1 MKELLVILFSAILTD
16 NVVLSRFMGICPFLG
31 VSNKTKSAVG
41 MGIAVTVVIA
51 ISTIV
56 TYPISTLILEPNGL
70 SFLNTIIFILVIAS
84 FVQLLEMFLKKFIP
98 PLYSAL
104 GIYLPLITT
113 NCAVLGITL
122 INIEDF
128 SGMAQ
133 FGHAIVNALGAGL
146 GFLIA
151 MVIFSGVRTRLNCV
165 KIPKSFQ
172 GLPITLVAAAIVAI
186 SFMGFS
192 GVIDGIFAA
201 AESGTDRKSV
211 V

>member
-1 MKELLVILFSAILTD
+1 MKELLVILFSAILTN

-41 MGIAVTVVIA
+41 MGIAVIVVMT

-56 TYPISTLILEPNGL
+56 TYPISTLILVPNGL

-122 INIEDF
+122 
-128 SGMAQ
+128 
-133 FGHAIVNALGAGL
+133 
-146 GFLIA
+146 
-151 MVIFSGVRTRLNCV
+151 
-165 KIPKSFQ
+165 
-172 GLPITLVAAAIVAI
+172 
-186 SFMGFS
+186 
-192 GVIDGIFAA
+192 
-201 AESGTDRKSV
+201 
-211 V
+211 

>member
-1 MKELLVILFSAILTD
+1 MKELLVILFSAILTN

-41 MGIAVTVVIA
+41 MGIAVIVVMT

-56 TYPISTLILEPNGL
+56 TYPISTLILVPNGL

-113 NCAVLGITL
+113 NCAVLGITR

-133 FGHAIVNALGAGL
+133 FGHAIVNAVGAGL

-201 AESGTDRKSV
+201 AESGIPFFLK
-211 V
+211 

>member
-1 MKELLVILFSAILTD
+1 MKELLVILFSAILTN

-56 TYPISTLILEPNGL
+56 TYPISTLILAPNGL
-70 SFLNTIIFILVIAS
+70 SFLNTIVFILVIAS
-84 FVQLLEMFLKKFIP
+84 FVQLLEMVLKKFMP

-128 SGMAQ
+128 SGMGE
-133 FGHAIVNALGAGL
+133 FGHAIVNAVGAGL

-151 MVIFSGVRTRLNCV
+151 MVIFSGVRARLNCE
-165 KIPKSFQ
+165 KIPKCFQ

-201 AESGTDRKSV
+201 AENGTPFFLK
-211 V
+211 

>member
-1 MKELLVILFSAILTD
+1 MKELLVILFSAILTN

-41 MGIAVTVVIA
+41 MGIAVIVVMT

-56 TYPISTLILEPNGL
+56 TYPISTLILVPNGL

-133 FGHAIVNALGAGL
+133 FGHAIVNAVGAGL

-201 AESGTDRKSV
+201 AESGIPFFLK
-211 V
+211 

>member
-41 MGIAVTVVIA
+41 MGVAVIVVMT

-56 TYPISTLILEPNGL
+56 TYPISTLILVPNGL

-84 FVQLLEMFLKKFIP
+84 FVQLLEIFLKKFIP

-133 FGHAIVNALGAGL
+133 FGHAIVNAVGAGL

-151 MVIFSGVRTRLNCV
+151 MVIFSGVRTRLNSR

-201 AESGTDRKSV
+201 AESGTPFFIK
-211 V
+211 

>member
-41 MGIAVTVVIA
+41 MGIAVILVMTV
-51 ISTIV
+51 STIV
-56 TYPISTLILEPNGL
+56 TYPIATLILIPNGL
-70 SFLNTIIFILVIAS
+70 SFLNTIVFILVIAS
-84 FVQLLEMFLKKFIP
+84 FVQLVEMVLKKFMP

-128 SGMAQ
+128 SGMGE
-133 FGHAIVNALGAGL
+133 FLPAIVNAIGAGV
-146 GFLIA
+146 GFLMA
-151 MVIFSGVRTRLNCV
+151 MVIFSGVRTRLNCK

-172 GLPITLVAAAIVAI
+172 GLPISLVAAAIVAI

-192 GVIDGIFAA
+192 GVIDGIFSSAS
-201 AESGTDRKSV
+201 ESIPFFLK
-211 V
+211 

>member
-41 MGIAVTVVIA
+41 MGIAVKVVIA
-51 ISTIV
+51 ISTVV
-56 TYPISTLILEPNGL
+56 TYPISTLILAPNGL

-133 FGHAIVNALGAGL
+133 YGHAIVNAIGAGV
-146 GFLIA
+146 GFLLA

-201 AESGTDRKSV
+201 AEEGMPFFLK
-211 V
+211 

>member
-1 MKELLVILFSAILTD
+1 MKELLIIFFTAIITQ

-41 MGIAVTVVIA
+41 MGFAVTAVIVLA
-51 ISTIV
+51 TLV
-56 TYPISTLILEPNGL
+56 TYPISNLILIPNGL

-84 FVQLLEMFLKKFIP
+84 FVQMLEMFLRKFIP

-128 SGMAQ
+128 STMAQ
-133 FGHAIVNALGAGL
+133 LPHALVNALGAGL
-146 GFLIA
+146 GFLMA
-151 MVIFSGVRTRLNCV
+151 MVIFSGVRTRLNAK
-165 KIPKSFQ
+165 KIPESFK

-192 GVIDGIFAA
+192 GVIDGIFG
-201 AESGTDRKSV
+201 AESSGFPFIV
-211 V
+211 G

>member
-1 MKELLVILFSAILTD
+1 MKELLVILFSAILTE

-41 MGIAVTVVIA
+41 MGIAVIVVMTV
-51 ISTIV
+51 STIV
-56 TYPISTLILEPNGL
+56 TYPISTLILTPNNL
-70 SFLNTIIFILVIAS
+70 SFLNTIVFILVIAS

-128 SGMAQ
+128 SGMGQ
-133 FGHAIVNALGAGL
+133 FLPAIVNAIGAGL
-146 GFLIA
+146 GFLMA
-151 MVIFSGVRTRLNCV
+151 MVIFSGVRTKLSCR

-192 GVIDGIFAA
+192 GVIDGIFGS
-201 AESGTDRKSV
+201 ESSAIPFFFK
-211 V
+211 

>member
-1 MKELLVILFSAILTD
+1 MKELLVILFSAILTE

-31 VSNKTKSAVG
+31 VSNNTKSAVG
-41 MGIAVTVVIA
+41 MGIAVTLVIT

-56 TYPISTLILEPNGL
+56 TYPIATLLLIPNDL

-84 FVQLLEMFLKKFIP
+84 FVQLLEMVLKKFVP

-128 SGMAQ
+128 SGMGQ
-133 FGHAIVNALGAGL
+133 FGSAIVNAVGAGI
-146 GFLIA
+146 GFLMA
-151 MVIFSGVRTRLNCV
+151 MVIFSGVRTKLLCRKV
-165 KIPKSFQ
+165 PKSFQ

-192 GVIDGIFAA
+192 GVVEGIF
-201 AESGTDRKSV
+201 ESSGSSIPFFLK
-211 V
+211 

>member
-41 MGIAVTVVIA
+41 MGIAVIVVMT

-56 TYPISTLILEPNGL
+56 TYPISTLILVPNGL

-133 FGHAIVNALGAGL
+133 FGHAIVNAVGAGL

-201 AESGTDRKSV
+201 AEEGIPFFLK
-211 V
+211 

>member
-1 MKELLVILFSAILTD
+1 MKQLLVILFSAILTE

-41 MGIAVTVVIA
+41 MGIAVTVVILV
-51 ISTIV
+51 STIV
-56 TYPISTLILEPNGL
+56 TYPIATLILIPNNL
-70 SFLNTIIFILVIAS
+70 SFLNTIVFILVIAS

-128 SGMAQ
+128 SGMGE
-133 FGHAIVNALGAGL
+133 FLPAIVNAIGAGL
-146 GFLIA
+146 GFLMA
-151 MVIFSGVRTRLNCV
+151 MVIFSGVRSKLSCR

-192 GVIDGIFAA
+192 GVIDGIFGS
-201 AESGTDRKSV
+201 ESSV
-211 V
+211 IPFFFK

>member
-1 MKELLVILFSAILTD
+1 MKELLVILFSAILTN

-41 MGIAVTVVIA
+41 MGIAVIVVMT

-56 TYPISTLILEPNGL
+56 TYPISTLILVPNGL

-133 FGHAIVNALGAGL
+133 FGHAIVNAVGAGL

-201 AESGTDRKSV
+201 AESGMPFFLK
-211 V
+211 

>member
-51 ISTIV
+51 ISTVV
-56 TYPISTLILEPNGL
+56 TYPISTLILAPNGL

-133 FGHAIVNALGAGL
+133 YGHAIVNAIGAGV
-146 GFLIA
+146 GFLLA

-201 AESGTDRKSV
+201 AEEGMPFFLK
-211 V
+211 

>member
-1 MKELLVILFSAILTD
+1 MKALLVVLFSAILTD

-41 MGIAVTVVIA
+41 MGIAVTIVITV
-51 ISTIV
+51 STIV
-56 TYPISTLILEPNGL
+56 TYPLSTLILIPNGL
-70 SFLNTIIFILVIAS
+70 SFLNTIVFILVIAS
-84 FVQLLEMFLKKFIP
+84 FVQLLEMVLKKFMP

-128 SGMAQ
+128 SGMGE
-133 FGHAIVNALGAGL
+133 FLPAIVNAIGAGI
-146 GFLIA
+146 GFLLA
-151 MVIFSGVRTRLNCV
+151 MVIFSGVRTRLNCK

-192 GVIDGIFAA
+192 GVVDGIFGSAS
-201 AESGTDRKSV
+201 ESTPFFLK
-211 V
+211 